1 MKVIHHKDRPL
12 LEFPDE
18 PWRPSLRMAVNRSAG
33 ADKLSIWLHD
43 FEGQKRAPLHSH
55 DTEEVLVFF
64 DVKGEGFVRVG
75 DEEYKVES
83 QTSVV
88 VPPGTVHCFG
98 LRGEGK
104 EEVRVFLSRC
114 RRRPGPSDVRKR
126 RGELRA
132 SSSEKEIIVQSSLV
146 AQTCV

>member
-64 DVKGEGFVRVG
+64 DVKGER
-75 DEEYKVES
+75 
-83 QTSVV
+83 
-88 VPPGTVHCFG
+88 
-98 LRGEGK
+98 LRP
-104 EEVRVFLSRC
+104 
-114 RRRPGPSDVRKR
+114 RR
-126 RGELRA
+126 
-132 SSSEKEIIVQSSLV
+132 
-146 AQTCV
+146 